1 MMDKKTYE
9 TQEEWKLE
17 GLLRDMYQQEAE
29 ELKAPDEMWEEIRS
43 QLVTEEKGRRYS
55 WKLRKRT
62 VVILAAALIL
72 VFGTITCYACIKRAG
87 TIGYANVKPY
97 STDFF
102 DFKGIARTSGY
113 PEVKAIENFSNG
125 FDYVGVWVST
135 DFDYDEDGQK
145 VGDSYK
151 VLKLKYR
158 NDDKM
163 ASITIYPEEKGGV
176 INPKRIVEVYDWD
189 GITVYQTIYIHFE
202 MPMDW
207 EDKITEE
214 QKRLLDEGIA
224 DGGVDDYRTEI
235 IRHDIIS
242 FQWEQGGYYY
252 NVSKDLEFD
261 NVTAGDLEVIAREMV
276 EANR

>member
-1 MMDKKTYE
+1 MKDKKTYK

-17 GLLRDMYQQEAE
+17 GLLRDMYQREAE

-43 QLVTEEKGRRYS
+43 QLVTEEKGRRHS

-62 VVILAAALIL
+62 VVILAAAMIL

-87 TIGYANVKPY
+87 IIGYVNVKPY
-97 STDFF
+97 STDFSE
-102 DFKGIARTSGY
+102 FKGIARASGY
-113 PEVKAIENFSNG
+113 RKVKAIESFSNG

-135 DFDYDEDGQK
+135 DFDYDEDGQR